1 MESADDN
8 MVPKVH
14 PATRAVE
21 PEDPM
26 NLHGIEV
33 PGDPEIMMRML
44 VEDFARLGYG
54 LQDLMGLARD
64 PFYHALH
71 GVWLMYGEDE
81 LRRRLTTIL
90 SRVGVMRVR
99 TVCAP
104 DAPSLVQI
112 NLNTQ
117 GH

>member
-1 MESADDN
+1 MNDSNEN

-33 PGDPEIMMRML
+33 PGEPEIMLRML
-44 VEDFARLGYG
+44 VEDFARMGYG
-54 LQDLMGLARD
+54 LNDLLALARD

-71 GVWLMYGEDE
+71 GVWLRYGDDE
-81 LRRRLTTIL
+81 LRLRVAGIL

-104 DAPSLVQI
+104 DPASLVQI
-112 NLNTQ
+112 NLNTH
-117 GH
+117 G